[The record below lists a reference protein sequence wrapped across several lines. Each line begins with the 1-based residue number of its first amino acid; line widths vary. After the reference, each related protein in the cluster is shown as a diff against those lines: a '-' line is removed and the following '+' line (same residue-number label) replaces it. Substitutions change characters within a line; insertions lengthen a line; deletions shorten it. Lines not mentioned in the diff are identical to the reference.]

1 MTSPPSAVNRA
12 APYQLLP
19 PIGEAEFARLKQ
31 DIAAKG
37 VLVPIEQDE
46 RGNLLDG
53 HHRLRAVEE
62 LRGEGVNIPDPP
74 VIVRV
79 GLSEPEK
86 RAHVRAINLHRR
98 HLTAAERRAVIEDQL
113 REVPERSDRAIAQEL
128 AVSPTTVGMV
138 RRRLGERG
146 ETVQTG
152 QSARTGRD
160 GRTRRMPVVRAILAA
175 DGRQARRAVDA
186 LAVVPTCALPK
197 GVLTAADADVAA
209 RIVRRES
216 ARESRIARLR
226 DPGELQQL
234 GRGRYAVLY
243 VDPPWAYAG
252 ASDPGRTAERHYP
265 PMTHEEL
272 LRLPVGDIAARSA
285 ILFLWATPPKVA
297 EAIELVA
304 AWGFEFKTSA
314 VWDKEIAGMGSWYRQ
329 QHELLLVATR
339 GDMPP
344 PAPPVRPPSVIR
356 DPRAAHSA
364 KPDVAR
370 QQIAAMYPGVRRVE
384 LFARGEVPGWD
395 VWGFE
400 AEDGPKEPKRRK
412 QA

>member
-1 MTSPPSAVNRA
+1 MNRA

-19 PIGEAEFARLKQ
+19 PISEQEFARLKQ

-37 VLVPIEQDE
+37 VLIPIEQDE

-53 HHRLRAVEE
+53 HHRMRAVQE
-62 LRGEGVNIPDPP
+62 LRGAGVNVPDPP

-79 GLSEPEK
+79 GLSEFEK

-98 HLTAAERRAVIEDQL
+98 HLTAAQRRAVIEDQL
-113 REVPERSDRAIAQEL
+113 REVPGRSDRAIAHDL

-175 DGRQARRAVDA
+175 DGRQARRAVEA
-186 LAVVPTCALPK
+186 LSVVPTSALPK

-216 ARESRIARLR
+216 AREARVARLR
-226 DPGELQQL
+226 DPGELRRL
-234 GRGRYAVLY
+234 GRGRYPVLY
-243 VDPPWAYAG
+243 VDPPWAYTG

-265 PMTHEEL
+265 TMTHEEL
-272 LRLPVGDIAARSA
+272 LQLPVGAVAAKSA
-285 ILFLWATPPKVA
+285 VLFVWAPPPKLA
-297 EAIELVA
+297 EAVELID

-344 PAPPVRPPSVIR
+344 PAPPVRPRSVIR
-356 DPRAAHSA
+356 DPRAQHSS
-364 KPDVAR
+364 KPGVAR
-370 QQIAAMYPGVRRVE
+370 QQIETMYPDVPRIE
-384 LFARGEVPGWD
+384 LFARGLVPGWD

-400 AEDGPKEPKRRK
+400 AEESAPEPRRRK
-412 QA
+412 PA